1 MSKYNYRYNWFKTV
15 EKWYIRLYRN
25 RGKSY
30 YYYSFIRKTFFVLTK
45 NCSSNEVKNT
55 TKNYYDSFWIDI
67 PSLSKSDFNLME
79 EEIDFIKSNK
89 NINRLIQLI
98 LVNL

>member
-1 MSKYNYRYNWFKTV
+1 M
-15 EKWYIRLYRN
+15 
-25 RGKSY
+25 
-30 YYYSFIRKTFFVLTK
+30 
-45 NCSSNEVKNT
+45 
-55 TKNYYDSFWIDI
+55 TKNYYDSYWIDI
-67 PSLSKSDFNLME
+67 PSLSNSDFNLIE

>member
-1 MSKYNYRYNWFKTV
+1 M
-15 EKWYIRLYRN
+15 
-25 RGKSY
+25 
-30 YYYSFIRKTFFVLTK
+30 
-45 NCSSNEVKNT
+45 
-55 TKNYYDSFWIDI
+55 TKNYYDGFGVDI
-67 PSLSKSDFNLME
+67 PSLSNSEFNLIE

>member
-1 MSKYNYRYNWFKTV
+1 MR
-15 EKWYIRLYRN
+15 
-25 RGKSY
+25 
-30 YYYSFIRKTFFVLTK
+30 
-45 NCSSNEVKNT
+45 
-55 TKNYYDSFWIDI
+55 KNYIDGFCVDI
-67 PSLSKSDFNLME
+67 PSLSKSDLNLIE